1 MASQTPASAPDAK
14 PDRAAMH
21 TSQAVLPITSA
32 PPSSRRLIGVVG
44 LALALGFLVLLFGTY
59 VQGHFLTDARGRP
72 IANDFVN
79 VIAAGRLALDGA
91 AASAYDWP
99 LHKAAEVRAL
109 GHDFANYYGWHYPPP
124 FLFVAAALALL
135 PYLAAML
142 LWLAATLAAYAA
154 VLRHILGGRVGTL
167 VALGFPAAIWNV
179 TAGQNGFLT
188 AALIGGTLAFL
199 ERQPVLA
206 GLCLGLLTYKPQFGL
221 LFPLVLIVDRRWTT
235 TAVAALVAVAMATA
249 SWLAFGGASWQ
260 AFLHWLPIT
269 SHVVLG
275 EGRADFGRLQS
286 LFGLV
291 RAHGGGEGLAWAVQT
306 AGTIAT
312 AALVVWLWRRR
323 APFELKAA
331 ALAAGTLLVTPYVY
345 MYDLVVL
352 AVAVAFLLR
361 LALQRGFSASEIA
374 GLAAAGALIL
384 IFPYVTTQVGLA
396 AVLIVLM
403 LIVHRAVAAA
413 PMAARAAAPPHLP
426 AREQLP

>member
-1 MASQTPASAPDAK
+1 
-14 PDRAAMH
+14 MH
-21 TSQAVLPITSA
+21 TAQAILPAAAA
-32 PPSSRRLIGVVG
+32 PASSRRLTGVIG
-44 LALALGFLVLLFGTY
+44 LALALGYVVFLFGAY
-59 VQGHFLTDARGRP
+59 LQGHFLTDAERRP
-72 IANDFVN
+72 IANDFVD

-109 GHDFANYYGWHYPPP
+109 GHDFADYYGWHYPPP
-124 FLFVAAALALL
+124 FLFVAMALALL

-142 LWLAATLAAYAA
+142 LWLGATLAAYAA
-154 VLRHILGGRVGTL
+154 ALRHILGDRVGVL

-188 AALIGGTLAFL
+188 AALIGGALGLL
-199 ERQPVLA
+199 ERRPALA

-235 TAVAALVAVAMATA
+235 IIVAALVALAMAAA
-249 SWLAFGGASWQ
+249 SWLAFGSASWQ

-291 RAHGGGEGLAWAVQT
+291 RAHGGGEALAWTVQS
-306 AGTIAT
+306 AASIAT

-323 APFELKAA
+323 APYEMKAA

-345 MYDLVVL
+345 MYDVVVL
-352 AVAVAFLLR
+352 AVAVAFVLR
-361 LALQRGFSASEIA
+361 LALQRGFLASEAA
-374 GLAAAGALIL
+374 GLAAAGLLIL
-384 IFPYVTTQVGLA
+384 IFPTVKTQVGLA
-396 AVLIVLM
+396 AVLIVMM

-413 PMAARAAAPPHLP
+413 PIAAPVAAP
-426 AREQLP
+426 ALAPAKEPSP